1 VGTIDPEA
9 SIKLQSELVSGE
21 NLVWAGKPNPG
32 KIFHSDDLFMIP
44 FSLLWGGFAIF
55 WESGVLGLW
64 GHSSKHPAPFFFILW
79 GIPFVVIGQ
88 YLIWGRFIYDAW
100 LKRRTYYGV
109 TNRRLLVVQ
118 ESTKRKTCS
127 MYIDAI
133 PTVERDGGSVGT
145 LRFGTKFPV
154 VAGRNQRT
162 RNWSRFNVGGVPV
175 FADIDDA
182 AYVYRLILDLSEKAR
197 SRQTEPAG
205 VFHS

>member
-1 VGTIDPEA
+1 MGTIDPEA

-182 AYVYRLILDLSEKAR
+182 DYVYRLILDLSEKAR
-197 SRQTEPAG
+197 SRQAEPAG